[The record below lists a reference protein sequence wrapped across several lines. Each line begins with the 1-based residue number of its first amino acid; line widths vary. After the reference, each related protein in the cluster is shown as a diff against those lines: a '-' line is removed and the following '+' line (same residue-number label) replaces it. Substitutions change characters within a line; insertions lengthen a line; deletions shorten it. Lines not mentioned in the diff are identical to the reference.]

1 MMISGLYE
9 EEEEKVIA
17 KVQLLTW
24 STFYLIGR
32 RWS

>member
-1 MMISGLYE
+1 MMISGLY